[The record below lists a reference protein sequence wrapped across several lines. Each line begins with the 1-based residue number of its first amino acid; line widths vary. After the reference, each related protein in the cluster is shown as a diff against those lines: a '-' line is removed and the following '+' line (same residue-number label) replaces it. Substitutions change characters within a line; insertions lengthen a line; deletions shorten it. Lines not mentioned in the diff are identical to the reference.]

1 MHSVTD
7 LCPVQGLAGLADP
20 EEAAVMMAGQTRLGY
35 FSHQF
40 LNETVLGIVHLKTAF
55 SRL

>member
-1 MHSVTD
+1 
-7 LCPVQGLAGLADP
+7 
-20 EEAAVMMAGQTRLGY
+20 MMAGQTRLGY